1 MKQSHFFLP
10 IRREF
15 PKDETFTNAKLL
27 VRAGLVDKLMAGV
40 FTILPAGLLVVRKI
54 EGIVREELNKTG
66 AEELVMPSLQKP
78 DIWEETGRWKTLPP
92 EMFQFKDR
100 SDHDVGLAMTHEEV
114 IFDIV
119 RRAAQSYRDLPVKLY
134 QFQNKFRD
142 EPRPKSGLMRG
153 REFLMKDLYSFHA
166 SVEELEQYYKEVAD
180 AYFRIF
186 KRCGLQALMVEAP
199 GGIFTKNP
207 SHEFQVVAQAGEDTV
222 VVCTKCAFAKN
233 TEVAGDHGG
242 KCPECGN
249 PVEEKKSIEVGN
261 IFRFYDKYAK
271 DMNGY
276 VTGPRGEKVPVLL
289 ASYGIGISRLMA
301 TLVEV
306 LHDEKG
312 IVLPESI
319 APFKVHLL
327 RLGEVSEVTQS
338 AEKTYTALQN
348 TGIEVLYDDRD
359 RSAGEKFAE
368 ADLIGIPWRVVV
380 SEKTVEA
387 GKIEVKKRSEDE
399 AELVTVEAFLKRLRS
414 R

>member
-119 RRAAQSYRDLPVKLY
+119 RRAVQSYRDLPVKLY

-207 SHEFQVVAQAGEDTV
+207 SHDFQVVAQAGVDTV
-222 VVCTKCAFAKN
+222 VVCTKCDFAKN
-233 TEVAGDHGG
+233 AEVAGDHGG

-249 PVEEKKSIEVGN
+249 PVEKKKSIEIGN

-276 VTGPRGEKVPVLL
+276 VTGPRGEKLPILL
-289 ASYGIGISRLMA
+289 ASYGIGISRFMA
-301 TLVEV
+301 TAVEIS
-306 LHDEKG
+306 HDEKG
-312 IVLPESI
+312 IAWPETI

-327 RLGEVSEVTQS
+327 RLGAT
-338 AEKTYTALQN
+338 EKVAQEADKIYEALQAAN
-348 TGIEVLYDDRD
+348 IEVLYDERD
-359 RSAGEKFAE
+359 KSPGEKFAE
-368 ADLIGIPWRVVV
+368 ADLLGIPWRVVV
-380 SEKTVEA
+380 S
-387 GKIEVKKRSEDE
+387 
-399 AELVTVEAFLKRLRS
+399 
-414 R
+414 

>member
-15 PKDETFTNAKLL
+15 PKDETFANAKLL

-40 FTILPAGLLVVRKI
+40 FTILPAGLLVVRKV

-66 AEELVMPSLQKP
+66 AGELVMPSLQKP

-114 IFDIV
+114 IFDIM

-142 EPRPKSGLMRG
+142 EPRPKSGLIRG

-166 SVEELEQYYKEVAD
+166 SIEELEQYYKEVAD

-186 KRCGLQALMVEAP
+186 KRCGLEALMVEAP
-199 GGIFTKNP
+199 GGIFTNNP

-222 VVCTKCAFAKN
+222 VLCTSCDFAKN
-233 TEVAGDHGG
+233 AELVNDGLRTEGEQMPELIPSTVEGQPLG

-249 PVEEKKSIEVGN
+249 
-261 IFRFYDKYAK
+261 
-271 DMNGY
+271 
-276 VTGPRGEKVPVLL
+276 
-289 ASYGIGISRLMA
+289 
-301 TLVEV
+301 TL
-306 LHDEKG
+306 H
-312 IVLPESI
+312 
-319 APFKVHLL
+319 
-327 RLGEVSEVTQS
+327 
-338 AEKTYTALQN
+338 
-348 TGIEVLYDDRD
+348 
-359 RSAGEKFAE
+359 
-368 ADLIGIPWRVVV
+368 
-380 SEKTVEA
+380 
-387 GKIEVKKRSEDE
+387 
-399 AELVTVEAFLKRLRS
+399 
-414 R
+414 